1 MPKVFFVKE
10 NRYLDASSGE
20 FIADIAAKNG
30 IALDLPCG
38 GIGSCGKCKVKINRI
53 ETLADAVQ
61 FEDGEHSLSAR
72 ERAEGYVLACQTKV
86 LDDLE
91 VITGLEASEEK
102 LRILSE
108 GKSFQYAFK
117 PAFSKI
123 FDGTDTTVLFNGAAL
138 GSEPG
143 DTTGQLYGL
152 AVDIGTTTLVVSLM
166 DLRSGQELASESSLN
181 PQALRAQDVLSRI
194 KFASEP
200 EGLEIMRREVTEK
213 IARLISALSHKADVA
228 PHNIYEAVYSG
239 NTTMVHL
246 ACGINPRSLGRYP
259 YEYLIKGGEHFS
271 AQELGIS
278 PLGSIYVPPVISAF
292 VGPDITSGI
301 LASRLTQKNG
311 VTLFIDIGTNGEMI
325 IAREGR
331 LTATST
337 AAGPAFEG
345 MNISCGMRAGE
356 GAIEYFSISHNQE
369 ISLRTIGSAPAIG
382 VCGSGLIDIVGELV
396 RVGIISPRGQL
407 ARKGSGVFKALE
419 KHLDEIEG
427 KPCFRLTENLALTQ
441 KDIRQVQL
449 AKGAI
454 RSGVEALMA
463 ALGISPEG
471 VDEVL
476 IAGSFGYH
484 LRPESL
490 LNIGLFP
497 KDYGF
502 YDKIQFVGN
511 TSKTGAQAFLL
522 NRDFR
527 EELKKE
533 VAGIAV
539 LELSKQDGFDRLFIE
554 SLNF

>member
-1 MPKVFFVKE
+1 MPKVYFVKE
-10 NRYLDASSGE
+10 NRCFDAGSGE
-20 FIADIAAKNG
+20 FIADVAVKNG
-30 IALDLPCG
+30 IAFDLPCG
-38 GIGSCGKCKVKINRI
+38 GIGSCGKCKVKINRVQ
-53 ETLADAVQ
+53 AVQ
-61 FEDGEHSLSAR
+61 SEDGEHSLSAR
-72 ERAEGYVLACQTKV
+72 QKAEGYVLACQTKV

-91 VITGLEASEEK
+91 VTTGTEASEEK

-108 GKSFQYAFK
+108 GKSFQYEFK

-123 FDGTDTTVLFNGAAL
+123 FDGKDTTVLCNGAAL
-138 GSEPG
+138 GSENG
-143 DTTGQLYGL
+143 DSAGQLYGL
-152 AVDIGTTTLVVSLM
+152 AVDIGTTTLVVSLV

-213 IARLISALSHKADVA
+213 IALLIDTLSHKAGVD
-228 PHNIYEAVYSG
+228 PRNIYEAVYSG

-246 ACGINPRSLGRYP
+246 ACGVNPRSMGRYP
-259 YEYLIKGGEHFS
+259 YEYQIKGGEHFS

-301 LASRLTQKNG
+301 LSSRLTKKSG

-325 IAREGR
+325 IARDGR

-356 GAIEYFSISHNQE
+356 GAIEYFSISQNQE
-369 ISLRTIGSAPAIG
+369 ISLSTIGSAPATG

-396 RVGIISPRGQL
+396 RVGLVSPRGQL
-407 ARKGSGVFKALE
+407 AKKGSGADKILE

-427 KPCFRLTENLALTQ
+427 KPCFRLTEKLALTQ

-463 ALGISPEG
+463 ALNISPEG

-497 KDYGF
+497 KNYGF

-527 EELKKE
+527 DELKKE
-533 VAGIAV
+533 VADIAV
-539 LELSKQDGFDRLFIE
+539 LELSKQDGFDRLFID